1 MKKFI
6 LVGAFSCLTNLSLFA
21 QGLQSR
27 TEINSM
33 LNSWLVPVLGLGL
46 IIGFAGLV
54 WHNIDGIRGKNG
66 ASKQDAWTAVGEGM
80 IFVILGI
87 AAIGYVANKVAAM
100 NFSI

>member
-1 MKKFI
+1 MKKII
-6 LVGAFSCLTNLSLFA
+6 LLGILSCLSTSRLLA
-21 QGLQSR
+21 QGPQSR
-27 TEINSM
+27 TEINTM

-46 IIGFAGLV
+46 LIGFAGLV

-87 AAIGYVANKVAAM
+87 AAIGYVANKVATM
-100 NFSI
+100 SFSI